1 MAIWLSEY
9 PITVNYIRA
18 LPDKRRKIHFPIS
31 LLNSGTDMTRFLP
44 DRFILT
50 LLATVALASFLPA
63 TGAMAP
69 GVAWAS
75 DIAIGLL
82 FFLHGARLSRE
93 AVIGGLRQPKLHAT
107 VLASTFLLFPALGFT
122 LQALFPH
129 LLAPALWTGVL
140 FVCTLSSTVQSSIAF
155 TSIARGNVPAAVCA
169 ATASNL
175 VGILVT
181 PLLVSVLL
189 HKSGGAGGLD
199 SVVNIVVQLLLPF
212 VAGQALR
219 PWIGEWVTRHNK
231 ILAFVDRGS
240 ILLAVYSAF
249 GAAVVEGI
257 WHLFPL
263 PQLGELVLVNAI
275 LLGLVLTITMFGSR
289 LLGFARADEIVV
301 VFCGSKKSLAA
312 GIPMATVLFGA
323 STVGVVLLPI
333 MIFHQMQLMVCAVL
347 ARRYAAAQPAT
358 ANAVPAAAE

>member
-1 MAIWLSEY
+1 
-9 PITVNYIRA
+9 
-18 LPDKRRKIHFPIS
+18 
-31 LLNSGTDMTRFLP
+31 MTRFLP
-44 DRFILT
+44 DRFILA

-63 TGAMAP
+63 TGDAADVV
-69 GVAWAS
+69 GWAS
-75 DIAIGLL
+75 SIAIGLL

-93 AVIGGLRQPKLHAT
+93 AVIGGLRQPKLHGA
-107 VLASTFLLFPALGFT
+107 VLASTFLVFPLLGLG

-129 LLAPALWTGVL
+129 LLAPELWTGVL

-175 VGILVT
+175 IGILAT
-181 PLLVSVLL
+181 PLLVGLLL
-189 HKSGGAGGLD
+189 HKTGSADGLD
-199 SVVNIVVQLLLPF
+199 SVLNIVVQRLLPI
-212 VAGQALR
+212 VAGQVLR
-219 PWIGEWVTRHNK
+219 PWIGDWAKRHQK
-231 ILAFVDRGS
+231 RLGVVDRGS

-263 PQLGELVLVNAI
+263 PELGALALVNAM
-275 LLGLVLTITMFGSR
+275 LLGAVLIVTTFGSR
-289 LLGFARADEIVV
+289 FLGFARADEIVV

-347 ARRYAAAQPAT
+347 AKRYAAAQPDG
-358 ANAVPAAAE
+358 NAVPVAAE

>member
-1 MAIWLSEY
+1 MSRLA
-9 PITVNYIRA
+9 
-18 LPDKRRKIHFPIS
+18 
-31 LLNSGTDMTRFLP
+31 RFLP
-44 DRFILT
+44 DRFILA
-50 LLATVALASFLPA
+50 LLATVALASVFPA
-63 TGAMAP
+63 RGAAVP
-69 GVAWAS
+69 VAEWAS
-75 DIAIGLL
+75 SIAIGLL

-93 AVIGGLRQPKLHAT
+93 AVLGGLRQPKLHAV
-107 VLASTFLLFPALGFT
+107 VLLSTFMLFPLLGLALR
-122 LQALFPH
+122 AAFPQ
-129 LLAPALWTGVL
+129 LLAPELWTGVL

-175 VGILVT
+175 IGILVT
-181 PLLVSVLL
+181 PLLVALLL
-189 HKSGGAGGLD
+189 HKQGSAGGL
-199 SVVNIVVQLLLPF
+199 SSALNIVVQLLLPF
-212 VAGQALR
+212 VAGQVLR
-219 PWIGEWVTRHNK
+219 PWIGAWAQRHHK
-231 ILAFVDRGS
+231 VLSVIDRGS

-263 PQLGELVLVNAI
+263 AQLGELVLVNAI
-275 LLGLVLTITMFGSR
+275 LLGLVLAITMIGAR
-289 LLGFARADEIVV
+289 LMGFARADEIVV

-347 ARRYAAAQPAT
+347 AKRYAAAQPA
-358 ANAVPAAAE
+358 VPSGIPAAAE

>member
-1 MAIWLSEY
+1 
-9 PITVNYIRA
+9 
-18 LPDKRRKIHFPIS
+18 
-31 LLNSGTDMTRFLP
+31 MTRFLP
-44 DRFILT
+44 DRFILA

-63 TGAMAP
+63 KGEAAEIV
-69 GVAWAS
+69 GWAS
-75 DIAIGLL
+75 NIAIGLL

-93 AVIGGLRQPKLHAT
+93 AILGGLRQPKLHGA
-107 VLASTFLLFPALGFT
+107 VLASTFLVFPLIGLA
-122 LQALFPH
+122 LQAVFPH

-155 TSIARGNVPAAVCA
+155 TSFARGNVPAAVCA

-175 VGILVT
+175 LGILLT
-181 PLLVSVLL
+181 PLLVGFLL
-189 HKSGGAGGLD
+189 HKTGSADGLD
-199 SVVNIVVQLLLPF
+199 SALNIVVQLLLPF
-212 VAGQALR
+212 VAGQLLR
-219 PWIGEWVTRHNK
+219 PWIGGWAARHNK
-231 ILAFVDRGS
+231 ILGLVDRGS

-263 PQLGELVLVNAI
+263 PQLGELVLVNAM
-275 LLGLVLTITMFGSR
+275 LLGLVLVVTTFGSR
-289 LLGFARADEIVV
+289 LLGFKRADEIVV

-333 MIFHQMQLMVCAVL
+333 MIFHQMQLMICAVL
-347 ARRYAAAQPAT
+347 ARRYAAAQPTTNAT
-358 ANAVPAAAE
+358 PVAAE

>member
-1 MAIWLSEY
+1 
-9 PITVNYIRA
+9 
-18 LPDKRRKIHFPIS
+18 
-31 LLNSGTDMTRFLP
+31 MTRFLP
-44 DRFILT
+44 DRFILA
-50 LLATVALASFLPA
+50 LLATVGLASFLPA
-63 TGAMAP
+63 TGEAATVL
-69 GVAWAS
+69 GWAS
-75 DIAIGLL
+75 SIAIGLL

-93 AVIGGLRQPKLHAT
+93 AIVGGLRQPKLHGA
-107 VLASTFLLFPALGFT
+107 VLASTFLIFPLIGLA

-129 LLAPALWTGVL
+129 LLAPELWTGVL

-175 VGILVT
+175 LGILLT
-181 PLLVSVLL
+181 PLLVGFLL
-189 HKSGGAGGLD
+189 HKSGSAGGLD
-199 SVVNIVVQLLLPF
+199 SALNIVVQLLLPF
-212 VAGQALR
+212 VAGQLLR
-219 PWIGEWVTRHNK
+219 PWIGAWAARHNK
-231 ILAFVDRGS
+231 ILGLVDRGS

-263 PQLGELVLVNAI
+263 PQLGELVLVNAM
-275 LLGLVLTITMFGSR
+275 LLGLVLLVTTFGSR
-289 LLGFARADEIVV
+289 LLGFQRADEIVV

-333 MIFHQMQLMVCAVL
+333 MIFHQMQLMVCAML
-347 ARRYAAAQPAT
+347 ARRYAAVQPAGNT
-358 ANAVPAAAE
+358 VPVAAE

>member
-1 MAIWLSEY
+1 
-9 PITVNYIRA
+9 
-18 LPDKRRKIHFPIS
+18 
-31 LLNSGTDMTRFLP
+31 MTRFLP
-44 DRFILT
+44 DRFILS

-63 TGAMAP
+63 TGVMAP
-69 GVAWAS
+69 IVGWAS

-93 AVIGGLRQPKLHAT
+93 AVVGGLTQPKLHGA
-107 VLASTFLLFPALGFT
+107 VLASTFLVFPLLGLA
-122 LQALFPH
+122 LQALFPN

-140 FVCTLSSTVQSSIAF
+140 FVTALSSTVQSSIAF

-175 VGILVT
+175 LGILLT
-181 PLLVSVLL
+181 PLLVSVVL
-189 HKSGGAGGLD
+189 HKTGSAGGLD
-199 SVVNIVVQLLLPF
+199 SAFNIVVQLLLPF

-219 PWIGEWVTRHNK
+219 PWIGAWAARHNK
-231 ILAFVDRGS
+231 ILGLVDRGS

-275 LLGLVLTITMFGSR
+275 LLALILTITTFGSR
-289 LLGFARADEIVV
+289 LLGLPRADEIVV

-347 ARRYAAAQPAT
+347 ARRYAATQPAV
-358 ANAVPAAAE
+358 NAVPATAE

>member
-1 MAIWLSEY
+1 
-9 PITVNYIRA
+9 
-18 LPDKRRKIHFPIS
+18 
-31 LLNSGTDMTRFLP
+31 MTRFLP
-44 DRFILT
+44 DTFILS

-63 TGAMAP
+63 TGEAAAIV
-69 GVAWAS
+69 GWAS
-75 DIAIGLL
+75 NIAIGLL
-82 FFLHGARLSRE
+82 FFMHGARLSRE
-93 AVIGGLRQPKLHAT
+93 AMLDGLKQPKLHAT
-107 VLASTFLLFPALGFT
+107 VLASTFLLFPMAGVALQT
-122 LQALFPH
+122 LFPH
-129 LLAPALWTGVL
+129 LLAPELWTGVV

-175 VGILVT
+175 LGILLT
-181 PLLVSVLL
+181 PVLVSLLL
-189 HKSGGAGGLD
+189 HKTGSSGGLD
-199 SVVNIVVQLLLPF
+199 SALNIVVQLLLPF
-212 VAGQALR
+212 VAGQLLR
-219 PWIGEWVTRHNK
+219 PWIGGWAKRHNK
-231 ILAFVDRGS
+231 ILGLVDRGS

-263 PQLGELVLVNAI
+263 PQLGVLILVNAI
-275 LLGLVLTITMFGSR
+275 LLGLVLAITTFGSR
-289 LLGFARADEIVV
+289 LLGFARADEIVI

-347 ARRYAAAQPAT
+347 ARRYAAAQPA
-358 ANAVPAAAE
+358 AKAVPAAAE

>member
-1 MAIWLSEY
+1 
-9 PITVNYIRA
+9 
-18 LPDKRRKIHFPIS
+18 
-31 LLNSGTDMTRFLP
+31 MTRFLP
-44 DRFILT
+44 DRFILS

-63 TGAMAP
+63 TGVMAP
-69 GVAWAS
+69 IIGWAS

-93 AVIGGLRQPKLHAT
+93 AVVGGLKQPKLHGA
-107 VLASTFLLFPALGFT
+107 VLASTFLVFPLLGLA
-122 LQALFPH
+122 LQALFPN

-140 FVCTLSSTVQSSIAF
+140 FVTTLSSTVQSSIAF

-175 VGILVT
+175 LGILLT
-181 PLLVSVLL
+181 PLLVSVVL
-189 HKSGGAGGLD
+189 HKTGSAGGLD
-199 SVVNIVVQLLLPF
+199 SALNIVVQLLLPF
-212 VAGQALR
+212 VAGQVLR
-219 PWIGEWVTRHNK
+219 PWIGAWAARHNK
-231 ILAFVDRGS
+231 ILGLVDRGS

-275 LLGLVLTITMFGSR
+275 LLALILTITTFGSR
-289 LLGFARADEIVV
+289 LLGLPRADEIVV

-358 ANAVPAAAE
+358 STVPAVAE

>member
-1 MAIWLSEY
+1 
-9 PITVNYIRA
+9 
-18 LPDKRRKIHFPIS
+18 
-31 LLNSGTDMTRFLP
+31 MTRFLP
-44 DRFILT
+44 DRFILA

-63 TGAMAP
+63 TGQA
-69 GVAWAS
+69 GTVVGWAS
-75 DIAIGLL
+75 SIAIGLL

-93 AVIGGLRQPKLHAT
+93 AVIGGLKQPRLHGA
-107 VLASTFLLFPALGFT
+107 VLASTFILFPLLGLT

-129 LLAPALWTGVL
+129 LLAPELWTGVL

-175 VGILVT
+175 LGILVT
-181 PLLVSVLL
+181 PLLVGLLL
-189 HKSGGAGGLD
+189 HKSGSAGGID
-199 SVVNIVVQLLLPF
+199 SVLNIVVQLLLPF

-219 PWIGEWVTRHNK
+219 PWIGGWAKRHNK
-231 ILAFVDRGS
+231 ILGLVDRGS

-263 PQLGELVLVNAI
+263 PELGALVLVNAM
-275 LLGLVLTITMFGSR
+275 LLGLVLVITTVGGR
-289 LLGFARADEIVV
+289 LLGFARADEIVL

-333 MIFHQMQLMVCAVL
+333 MIFHQMQLMVCAML
-347 ARRYAAAQPAT
+347 ARRYAATQPV
-358 ANAVPAAAE
+358 NAVPVAAE

>member
-1 MAIWLSEY
+1 
-9 PITVNYIRA
+9 
-18 LPDKRRKIHFPIS
+18 
-31 LLNSGTDMTRFLP
+31 MTRFLP
-44 DRFILT
+44 DRFILA

-63 TGAMAP
+63 TGQA
-69 GVAWAS
+69 GTVVGWAS
-75 DIAIGLL
+75 SIAIGLL

-93 AVIGGLRQPKLHAT
+93 AVIGGLKQPRLHGA
-107 VLASTFLLFPALGFT
+107 VLASTFILFPLLGLT

-129 LLAPALWTGVL
+129 LLAPELWTGVL

-175 VGILVT
+175 LGILVT
-181 PLLVSVLL
+181 PLLVGLLL
-189 HKSGGAGGLD
+189 HKSGSAGGID
-199 SVVNIVVQLLLPF
+199 SVLNIVVQLLLPF

-219 PWIGEWVTRHNK
+219 PWIGGWAKRHNK
-231 ILAFVDRGS
+231 ILGLVDRGS

-263 PQLGELVLVNAI
+263 PELGALVLVNAM
-275 LLGLVLTITMFGSR
+275 LLGLVLVITTVGGR
-289 LLGFARADEIVV
+289 LLGFVRADEIVL

-333 MIFHQMQLMVCAVL
+333 MIFHQMQLMVCAML
-347 ARRYAAAQPAT
+347 ARRYAATQPV
-358 ANAVPAAAE
+358 NAVPVAAE

>member
-1 MAIWLSEY
+1 MI
-9 PITVNYIRA
+9 
-18 LPDKRRKIHFPIS
+18 
-31 LLNSGTDMTRFLP
+31 RFLP
-44 DRFILT
+44 DRFILA
-50 LLATVALASFLPA
+50 LLGTVALASFLPA
-63 TGAMAP
+63 TGEAAT
-69 GVAWAS
+69 VVSWVS
-75 DIAIGLL
+75 NLAIGLL

-93 AVIGGLRQPKLHAT
+93 AVFDGMRQPKLHAI
-107 VLASTFLLFPALGFT
+107 VLASTFLLFPLLGLG

-129 LLAPALWTGVL
+129 LLAPELWTGVL

-175 VGILVT
+175 LGILLT
-181 PLLVSVLL
+181 PLLVSFLL

-199 SVVNIVVQLLLPF
+199 SAINIVVQLLLPF

-219 PWIGEWVTRHNK
+219 PWIGDWAKRHHK
-231 ILAFVDRGS
+231 VLAMVDRGS
-240 ILLAVYSAF
+240 ILIAVYSAF

-275 LLGLVLTITMFGSR
+275 LLGLVLIITTFGSR
-289 LLGFARADEIVV
+289 LLGFQRAEEIVV

-333 MIFHQMQLMVCAVL
+333 MIFHQMQLMICAVL
-347 ARRYAAAQPAT
+347 ARRYAAHEPAT
-358 ANAVPAAAE
+358 NAVPAAAE

>member
-1 MAIWLSEY
+1 
-9 PITVNYIRA
+9 
-18 LPDKRRKIHFPIS
+18 
-31 LLNSGTDMTRFLP
+31 MTRFLP
-44 DRFILT
+44 DRFILA

-63 TGAMAP
+63 SGGAAEIV
-69 GVAWAS
+69 GWAS
-75 DIAIGLL
+75 NIAIGLL

-93 AVIGGLRQPKLHAT
+93 AVIGGLRQPKLHGA
-107 VLASTFLLFPALGFT
+107 VLASTFLLFPMIGLLLEA
-122 LQALFPH
+122 AFPD

-175 VGILVT
+175 LGILLT
-181 PLLVSVLL
+181 PLLVGLLL
-189 HKSGGAGGLD
+189 HKTGSADGLD
-199 SVVNIVVQLLLPF
+199 SALNIVAQLLLPF
-212 VAGQALR
+212 LAGQLLR
-219 PWIGEWVTRHNK
+219 PWIGGWAARHSK
-231 ILAFVDRGS
+231 ILAVVDRGS

-249 GAAVVEGI
+249 GAAVAEGI

-263 PQLGELVLVNAI
+263 LQLGELVLVNAM
-275 LLGLVLTITMFGSR
+275 LLGLVLVVTSFGSR
-289 LLGFARADEIVV
+289 LLGFRRADEIVV

-333 MIFHQMQLMVCAVL
+333 MIFHQMQLMVCALL
-347 ARRYAAAQPAT
+347 ARRYAAHQQGAD
-358 ANAVPAAAE
+358 AVPVAAE

>member
-1 MAIWLSEY
+1 
-9 PITVNYIRA
+9 
-18 LPDKRRKIHFPIS
+18 
-31 LLNSGTDMTRFLP
+31 MTRFLP
-44 DRFILT
+44 DRFILS

-63 TGAMAP
+63 TGVMAP
-69 GVAWAS
+69 IVGWAS

-93 AVIGGLRQPKLHAT
+93 AVVGGLKQPKLHGA
-107 VLASTFLLFPALGFT
+107 VLASTFLVFPLLGLA
-122 LQALFPH
+122 LQALFPN

-140 FVCTLSSTVQSSIAF
+140 FVTTLSSTVQSSIAF

-175 VGILVT
+175 LGILLT
-181 PLLVSVLL
+181 PLLVSVVL
-189 HKSGGAGGLD
+189 HKTGSAGGLD
-199 SVVNIVVQLLLPF
+199 SALNIVVQLLLPF

-219 PWIGEWVTRHNK
+219 PWIGAWAARHNK
-231 ILAFVDRGS
+231 ILGLVDRGS

-275 LLGLVLTITMFGSR
+275 LLALILTITTFGSR
-289 LLGFARADEIVV
+289 LLGLPRADEIVV

-347 ARRYAAAQPAT
+347 ARRYAAAKPA
-358 ANAVPAAAE
+358 ANAVTAAAE

>member
-1 MAIWLSEY
+1 
-9 PITVNYIRA
+9 
-18 LPDKRRKIHFPIS
+18 
-31 LLNSGTDMTRFLP
+31 MTRLLP
-44 DRFILT
+44 DRFILS

-63 TGAMAP
+63 TGVMAP
-69 GVAWAS
+69 IVGWAS

-93 AVIGGLRQPKLHAT
+93 AVVGGLKQPKLHGA
-107 VLASTFLLFPALGFT
+107 VLANTFLVFPLLGLA
-122 LQALFPH
+122 LQALFPN

-140 FVCTLSSTVQSSIAF
+140 FVTTLSSTVQSSIAF

-175 VGILVT
+175 LGILLT
-181 PLLVSVLL
+181 PLLVSVVL
-189 HKSGGAGGLD
+189 HKTGSAGGLD
-199 SVVNIVVQLLLPF
+199 SALNIVVQLLLPF
-212 VAGQALR
+212 VAGQVLR
-219 PWIGEWVTRHNK
+219 PWIGAWAARHNK
-231 ILAFVDRGS
+231 ILGLVDRGS

-275 LLGLVLTITMFGSR
+275 LLALILTITTFGSR
-289 LLGFARADEIVV
+289 LLGLPRADEIVV

-347 ARRYAAAQPAT
+347 ARRYAAAQPDAK
-358 ANAVPAAAE
+358 AVPAAAE

>member
-1 MAIWLSEY
+1 
-9 PITVNYIRA
+9 
-18 LPDKRRKIHFPIS
+18 
-31 LLNSGTDMTRFLP
+31 MTRFLP
-44 DRFILT
+44 DSFILA
-50 LLATVALASFLPA
+50 LLSTVALASFLPA
-63 TGAMAP
+63 TGPTAEIV
-69 GVAWAS
+69 GWAS
-75 DIAIGLL
+75 NVAIGLL

-93 AVIGGLRQPKLHAT
+93 AVIGGLKQPKLHAA
-107 VLASTFLLFPALGFT
+107 VLASTFVVFPLLGFG
-122 LQALFPH
+122 LQATFPH
-129 LLAPALWTGVL
+129 LLAPQLWTGVL

-175 VGILVT
+175 LGILLT
-181 PLLVSVLL
+181 PLLAGLL
-189 HKSGGAGGLD
+189 LQKTGSMDGLD
-199 SVVNIVVQLLLPF
+199 SALNIVVQLLLPF
-212 VAGQALR
+212 VAGQLLR
-219 PWIGEWVTRHNK
+219 PWIGGWAARHSR
-231 ILAFVDRGS
+231 ILAVVDRGS

-263 PQLGELVLVNAI
+263 PELGQLVLVNAM
-275 LLGLVLTITMFGSR
+275 LLGLVLVVTTLGSR

-333 MIFHQMQLMVCAVL
+333 MLFHQMQLMVCAVL
-347 ARRYAAAQPAT
+347 ARRYAAAQSVNPIP
-358 ANAVPAAAE
+358 VAAE

>member
-1 MAIWLSEY
+1 
-9 PITVNYIRA
+9 
-18 LPDKRRKIHFPIS
+18 
-31 LLNSGTDMTRFLP
+31 MTRFLP
-44 DRFILT
+44 DRFILA
-50 LLATVALASFLPA
+50 LLATVALASLLPA
-63 TGAMAP
+63 TGPAAP
-69 GVAWAS
+69 AVATAS

-93 AVIGGLRQPKLHAT
+93 AVLGGLKQPKLHAT
-107 VLASTFLLFPALGFT
+107 VLASTFLLFPLLGFT
-122 LQALFPH
+122 LEALFPH
-129 LLAPALWTGVL
+129 LLAPELWTGVL

-175 VGILVT
+175 LGILLT
-181 PLLVSVLL
+181 PLLVSLLL
-189 HKSGGAGGLD
+189 HRQGSAGGFD
-199 SVVNIVVQLLLPF
+199 SALNIVVQLLLPF
-212 VAGQALR
+212 LAGQLLR
-219 PWIGEWVTRHNK
+219 PWISGWATRHNR
-231 ILAFVDRGS
+231 ILALVDRGS

-249 GAAVVEGI
+249 GAAVVEGV

-275 LLGLVLTITMFGSR
+275 LLGLVLAITTFGSR
-289 LLGFARADEIVV
+289 LLGFKRADEIVV

-347 ARRYAAAQPAT
+347 ARRYAAEKSLP
-358 ANAVPAAAE
+358 AVPAAAE

>member
-1 MAIWLSEY
+1 
-9 PITVNYIRA
+9 
-18 LPDKRRKIHFPIS
+18 
-31 LLNSGTDMTRFLP
+31 MTRFLP
-44 DRFILT
+44 DRFILA
-50 LLATVALASFLPA
+50 LLATVALASLLPA
-63 TGAMAP
+63 RGQAAEIV
-69 GVAWAS
+69 GCAS
-75 DIAIGLL
+75 NLAIGLL

-93 AVIGGLRQPKLHAT
+93 AVLGGLRQPKLHGA
-107 VLASTFLLFPALGFT
+107 VLASTFLVFPLLGLG
-122 LQALFPH
+122 LQAVFPH

-175 VGILVT
+175 LGILLT
-181 PLLVSVLL
+181 PLLVGFLL
-189 HKSGGAGGLD
+189 HKTGGTGGLD
-199 SVVNIVVQLLLPF
+199 SAINIVVQLLLPF
-212 VAGQALR
+212 VAGQLLR
-219 PWIGEWVTRHNK
+219 PWIGAWAARHNK
-231 ILAFVDRGS
+231 VLGLVDRGS

-263 PQLGELVLVNAI
+263 PQLGELVLVNAM
-275 LLGLVLTITMFGSR
+275 LLGLVLALTTFGSR
-289 LLGFARADEIVV
+289 LLGFQRADEIVV

-347 ARRYAAAQPAT
+347 ARRYAAAQPT
-358 ANAVPAAAE
+358 SNAVVAPAE

>member
-1 MAIWLSEY
+1 
-9 PITVNYIRA
+9 
-18 LPDKRRKIHFPIS
+18 
-31 LLNSGTDMTRFLP
+31 
-44 DRFILT
+44 
-50 LLATVALASFLPA
+50 
-63 TGAMAP
+63 
-69 GVAWAS
+69 
-75 DIAIGLL
+75 
-82 FFLHGARLSRE
+82 
-93 AVIGGLRQPKLHAT
+93 
-107 VLASTFLLFPALGFT
+107 
-122 LQALFPH
+122 
-129 LLAPALWTGVL
+129 
-140 FVCTLSSTVQSSIAF
+140 VQSSIAF

-175 VGILVT
+175 LGILLT
-181 PLLVSVLL
+181 PLLVSLLL
-189 HKSGGAGGLD
+189 HKSGSAGGLD
-199 SVVNIVVQLLLPF
+199 SALNIVVQLLLPF
-212 VAGQALR
+212 VAGQVLR
-219 PWIGEWVTRHNK
+219 RRIGEWAKRHNK
-231 ILAFVDRGS
+231 ILGLVDRGS

-289 LLGFARADEIVV
+289 LLGFARADEIVI

-347 ARRYAAAQPAT
+347 ARRYAAAQPT
-358 ANAVPAAAE
+358 TDTVPVAAE

>member
-1 MAIWLSEY
+1 
-9 PITVNYIRA
+9 
-18 LPDKRRKIHFPIS
+18 
-31 LLNSGTDMTRFLP
+31 MTRFLP
-44 DRFILT
+44 DRFILS

-63 TGAMAP
+63 TGVMAP
-69 GVAWAS
+69 IVGWAS

-93 AVIGGLRQPKLHAT
+93 AVVGGLKQPKLHGA
-107 VLASTFLLFPALGFT
+107 VLASTFLVFPLLGLALR
-122 LQALFPH
+122 ALFPN
-129 LLAPALWTGVL
+129 LLAPELWTGVL
-140 FVCTLSSTVQSSIAF
+140 FVTTLSSTVQSSIAF

-175 VGILVT
+175 LGILLT
-181 PLLVSVLL
+181 PLLVSVVL
-189 HKSGGAGGLD
+189 HKTGSAGGLD
-199 SVVNIVVQLLLPF
+199 SALNIVVQLLLPF

-219 PWIGEWVTRHNK
+219 PWIGAWAARHNK
-231 ILAFVDRGS
+231 VLGLVDRGS

-275 LLGLVLTITMFGSR
+275 LLALILTITTFGSR
-289 LLGFARADEIVV
+289 LLGLPRADEIVV

-347 ARRYAAAQPAT
+347 ARRYAATQPA
-358 ANAVPAAAE
+358 ANTVPAAAE

>member
-1 MAIWLSEY
+1 
-9 PITVNYIRA
+9 
-18 LPDKRRKIHFPIS
+18 
-31 LLNSGTDMTRFLP
+31 MTRFLP

-63 TGAMAP
+63 TGQMAAIV
-69 GVAWAS
+69 GWAS
-75 DIAIGLL
+75 NIAIGLL
-82 FFLHGARLSRE
+82 FFLHGARLPRE
-93 AVIGGLRQPKLHAT
+93 AVVGGLRQPKLHAA
-107 VLASTFLLFPALGFT
+107 VLASTFLLFPALGLM

-140 FVCTLSSTVQSSIAF
+140 FVTTLSSTVQSSIAF

-175 VGILVT
+175 LGILLT
-181 PLLVSVLL
+181 PLLVSLVL
-189 HKSGGAGGLD
+189 HKGGMTGGSAGGLD
-199 SVVNIVVQLLLPF
+199 SALNIVVQLLLPF
-212 VAGQALR
+212 VAGQLLR
-219 PWIGEWVTRHNK
+219 PWIGGWAARHNK
-231 ILAFVDRGS
+231 MLGLVDRGS

-263 PQLGELVLVNAI
+263 PQLGALVLVNAM
-275 LLGLVLTITMFGSR
+275 LLALVLAITTFSSR

-333 MIFHQMQLMVCAVL
+333 MIFHQMQLMVCAML
-347 ARRYAAAQPAT
+347 ARRYAAAQPG
-358 ANAVPAAAE
+358 ANAAPAAAE